1 MMWMEELMHLASE
14 KSEKRMDRIEGTE
27 KPERV
32 SPLWK

>member
-1 MMWMEELMHLASE
+1 VDGRIDELASE